1 MTKRSLLII
10 FTAIN
15 VVFIGAQV
23 YKHTRMTHLR
33 YIQSGLVAE
42 QQKLD
47 HDAEVL
53 RQQICAHKDIGH
65 IKKYAQ
71 DELHM
76 KPLPLNRVKRVTL

>member
-1 MTKRSLLII
+1 VTKRSLLII
-10 FTAIN
+10 FTTIN

-33 YIQSGLVAE
+33 YVQSGLLAE
-42 QQKLD
+42 QQKLE
-47 HDAEVL
+47 HDAELL

-76 KPLPLNRVKRVTL
+76 KPLPLNRVKRINL